1 MTVGSGVNIF
11 RKMDDGRMLQVAWRP
26 NLALAKELIRT
37 LAQMWPA
44 EYLIQA
50 AEPNGES
57 SFRPGQNP

>member
-1 MTVGSGVNIF
+1 
-11 RKMDDGRMLQVAWRP
+11 MLQVAWRP
-26 NLALAKELIRT
+26 NMALANELIRT